1 MRTHDSY
8 TLHITPLAPVHIGT
22 GESYEPTQYVID
34 DEGILH
40 EFDTGAVM
48 AALDKPNRDRLLKIA
63 QDRPGPEMIKSLQ
76 RFFHER
82 REHLIPWSINRVP
95 TLHGF
100 SALYASRVG
109 QSANVESGGGQVL
122 NKLEIDRFAYQA
134 ATRKPVLYGSSLK
147 GSLRTALLNSVNGK
161 RTAREHKG
169 LHDLQGRLFHY
180 RDLERDRTVLERDPL
195 RLVQLGDAPWQGPAD
210 WPAGQIYLAVN
221 RKKERVKDKHG
232 REIQAMGENLYQ
244 ILECVPAWR
253 YRAFGG
259 KLNLQRLDA
268 APPSTKLP
276 DPALRFSIDDI
287 VQACNDF
294 YQPLLIRETTL
305 LQTRGYLSD
314 AWADSIAGLLGQL
327 NQRERGRRLFLAR
340 IGRHS
345 GAEAV
350 TLEGMRRIRI
360 MKGKGQPPDQAD
372 AAKTLWLAANDKDQR
387 ADLLPFG
394 WVLIEVTDGESDVPA
409 WPELEALCAPWQEDA
424 RRFAERE
431 QVRRAAQT
439 EWRASREAEAEET
452 RRRLEEEAARAA
464 AEATR
469 LASLSVNQ
477 QRVEDLLAKQIP
489 ANRRQGPG
497 SQLYGELRSLLQE
510 AASDW
515 ELNDRKALQAV
526 AVAIFEHLGIAKDN
540 KNRKALLRGLDLAGI
555 GSGGLSVD

>member
-8 TLHITPLAPVHIGT
+8 TLHITPLAPLHIGT

-95 TLHGF
+95 TLPGF

-122 NKLEIDRFAYQA
+122 NKLEIDRFAYHA
-134 ATRKPVLYGSSLK
+134 TTRKPVLYGSSLK
-147 GSLRTALLNSVNGK
+147 GALRTALLD
-161 RTAREHKG
+161 RENDGEKPHESKG
-169 LHDLQGRLFHY
+169 LHDLQGRLFGY
-180 RDLERDRTVLERDPL
+180 RDPERGRLQLELDPL
-195 RLVQLGDAPWQGPAD
+195 RLVQLGDAGWRGPDD
-210 WPAGQIYLAVN
+210 WPAGQIHLAVN
-221 RKKERVKDKHG
+221 RKKEPVKDKHG
-232 REIQAMGENLYQ
+232 REVPAMGENLYQ

-253 YRAFGG
+253 VRAFRAT
-259 KLNLQRLDA
+259 LNLQRVEA
-268 APPSTKLP
+268 AGLHRGLP
-276 DPALRFSIDDI
+276 AQRFSMPQIAA
-287 VQACNDF
+287 ACNAF
-294 YQPLLIRETTL
+294 YWPRLTAETRL
-305 LQTRGYLSD
+305 METRGYVAETWL
-314 AWADSIAGLLGQL
+314 DSI
-327 NQRERGRRLFLAR
+327 RRLIALTKPRIEAGEVFLMR
-340 IGRHS
+340 VGRHS
-345 GAEAV
+345 GAESV
-350 TLEGMRRIRI
+350 TLNGARRIRI

-394 WVLIEVTDGESDVPA
+394 WVLVEVTDGESDVPA

-439 EWRASREAEAEET
+439 EWRARREAEAEET
-452 RRRLEEEAARAA
+452 RRRVEEEAARVA

-477 QRVEDLLAKQIP
+477 QRVEDLLAKQTP

-515 ELNDRKALQAV
+515 ELNDRKAIHAA

-540 KNRKALLRGLDLAGI
+540 KNRKALLRELGV
-555 GSGGLSVD
+555 S

>member
-1 MRTHDSY
+1 M
-8 TLHITPLAPVHIGT
+8 
-22 GESYEPTQYVID
+22 
-34 DEGILH
+34 
-40 EFDTGAVM
+40 
-48 AALDKPNRDRLLKIA
+48 
-63 QDRPGPEMIKSLQ
+63 
-76 RFFHER
+76 
-82 REHLIPWSINRVP
+82 
-95 TLHGF
+95 
-100 SALYASRVG
+100 
-109 QSANVESGGGQVL
+109 
-122 NKLEIDRFAYQA
+122 
-134 ATRKPVLYGSSLK
+134 
-147 GSLRTALLNSVNGK
+147 
-161 RTAREHKG
+161 
-169 LHDLQGRLFHY
+169 
-180 RDLERDRTVLERDPL
+180 
-195 RLVQLGDAPWQGPAD
+195 
-210 WPAGQIYLAVN
+210 AVN
-221 RKKERVKDKHG
+221 RKKERVKDKNG

-394 WVLIEVTDGESDVPA
+394 WVLVEVTDGESDVPA
-409 WPELEALCAPWQEDA
+409 WPELEALCARWQEDA

-439 EWRASREAEAEET
+439 EWRARREAEAEET
-452 RRRLEEEAARAA
+452 RRRVEEEAARVA

-477 QRVEDLLAKQIP
+477 QRVEDLLAKQTP

-510 AASDW
+510 AALDW
-515 ELNDRKALQAV
+515 ELNDRKAIHAA

-540 KNRKALLRGLDLAGI
+540 KNRKALLRELGI
-555 GSGGLSVD
+555 S